1 MRFYGFCLLL
11 LAAALVLLPLSR
23 APLSQAKD
31 PSQPAALSLEQPTK
45 KAEPAPQAPP
55 QEEERT
61 PEPASPAAEE
71 EALPVAVLVEEPLLQ
86 VRSLS
91 SGEVAELSLED
102 FALGA
107 LCSEMPATFE
117 PEALKAQAVSA
128 RTWALYQRRL
138 KELSGSDDPVD
149 FEADPQNWKGYVTRQ
164 QAEERFGEAFD
175 EYWAALSQ
183 AAEETRGQI
192 LCYQGEP
199 IAAAYHAISAGQTE
213 DARYVWGQALP
224 YLQAVESRGDELA
237 PGYEEELSFSWG
249 EFCQALGLP
258 QEPQP
263 TVEVLERSPSG
274 YVTQVLVGKEQLT
287 GQELRSALGL
297 RSSCF
302 SLSQG
307 EEGLTFCTQG
317 YGHGVGLS
325 QYGADFMARQGSD
338 YREILAHYYPGA
350 QLCRLQ

>member
-11 LAAALVLLPLSR
+11 LAVVLVLLPLGR
-23 APLSQAKD
+23 V
-31 PSQPAALSLEQPTK
+31 SLESSKSPNPPAVLAVD
-45 KAEPAPQAPP
+45 KAEAKEELPSRTPS
-55 QEEERT
+55 QEEEV
-61 PEPASPAAEE
+61 PLEPPPE
-71 EALPVAVLVEEPLLQ
+71 EALPALAWTVEPLR

-91 SGEVAELSLED
+91 SGEVESLSLED

-117 PEALKAQAVSA
+117 PEALKAQAISA

-138 KELSGSDDPVD
+138 RELSGGDGPD
-149 FEADPQNWKGYVTRQ
+149 FEADPENWKGYVTRE
-164 QAEERFGEAFD
+164 QAEERFGQKFE

-183 AAEETRGQI
+183 AAEATKGQI

-237 PGYEEELSFSWG
+237 PGYEGESAFSW
-249 EFCQALGLP
+249 EAFCQALSLP
-258 QEPQP
+258 EEAQP
-263 TVEVLERSPSG
+263 TVEVLARSPSG
-274 YVTQVLVGKEQLT
+274 YVTQILVGERELS

-302 SLSQG
+302 TLSQD
-307 EEGLTFCTQG
+307 EEGLCFRTQG

-338 YREILAHYYPGA
+338 CQEILAHYYPGA
-350 QLCRLQ
+350 QLCQLS